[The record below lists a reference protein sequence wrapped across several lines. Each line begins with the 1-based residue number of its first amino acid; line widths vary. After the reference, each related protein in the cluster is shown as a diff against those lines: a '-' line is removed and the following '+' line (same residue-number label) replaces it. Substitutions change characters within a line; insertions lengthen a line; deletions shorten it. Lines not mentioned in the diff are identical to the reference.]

1 MSTDLDKITAA
12 EWWYEER
19 LYRKSSGEMWRP
31 PATRYAYGA
40 GADYCAKMAEAAE
53 GREKCQRGEHDKE
66 DCGLETFHEYS
77 IIMVKCRRCDWI
89 AREANV
95 NPAPPADV
103 TREDVEY
110 HLANWRGADT
120 TSAVQRAMI
129 RRVFADVLEG
139 K

>member
-1 MSTDLDKITAA
+1 MNDTDKQEVLAA
-12 EWWYEER
+12 VEKAIRGLTVGR
-19 LYRKSSGEMWRP
+19 LNTGEINVAQMNQL
-31 PATRYAYGA
+31 
-40 GADYCAKMAEAAE
+40 ADRLTEQAEAAE